1 MYSPK
6 EISRVRQAIQEIREH
21 LVREH
26 GKEIGYY
33 HFGDCSPGIVS
44 DVLSRKSNREII
56 AKVDRLISDRSE
68 RQAAAGIANEN
79 GPAQHAGPDL
89 NVIPKR
95 KVRLIAEGR
104 LAGGLTVPVG
114 TVCSVEK
121 RDFHGGRATLDV
133 VKDDAILFEVFEDEV
148 EYLEGEDI

>member
-1 MYSPK
+1 MHSPE
-6 EISRVRQAIQEIREH
+6 EISRVRRAIQEIRGH

-44 DVLSRKSNREII
+44 EVLSGKSNEEII
-56 AKVDRLISDRSE
+56 AKVDRLISE
-68 RQAAAGIANEN
+68 AAAGIANEN
-79 GPAQHAGPDL
+79 GTAQHTGPDL
-89 NVIPKR
+89 NVSPKR
-95 KVRLIAEGR
+95 KVRLIAEGK

-121 RDFHGGRATLDV
+121 RDFHHGRATLDV
-133 VKDDAILFEVFEDEV
+133 VKDDALLFVVFEDEV
-148 EYLEGEDI
+148 EYLEGDGI